1 MNLTIKNV
9 TKHFKLKRVLDNISM
24 ELEQGNIYGLLG
36 HNASGKSTLLKILS
50 GYYTNWNGEII
61 LGDLNLKSN
70 TRRFQNL
77 TGYISE
83 TNPLYAHMKVYEYLK
98 YTASFYRC
106 DKATVD
112 ELISVFSLGKNRNAI
127 IRTLSKGYRQRV
139 GLVACLIHN
148 PKLLLLDEPTNG
160 LDAQQWK
167 TFEQLLVEF
176 KTNRIILLA
185 THTIQATSSLCDH
198 IFVLKRGEV
207 IYNDSVNR
215 KNIRFV
221 FENYVESSN

>member
-1 MNLTIKNV
+1 MNLTIEKV
-9 TKHFKLKRVLDNISM
+9 TKHFKTKRVLDNISM
-24 ELEQGNIYGLLG
+24 ELVQGNIYGLLG
-36 HNASGKSTLLKILS
+36 HNASGKSTLLKILA
-50 GYYTNWNGEII
+50 GYYTNWKGEIK
-61 LGDLNLKSN
+61 LGDLNLKSSN
-70 TRRFQNL
+70 RRFQKL

-106 DKATVD
+106 DRATVD
-112 ELISVFSLGKNRNAI
+112 ELIGVFSLGENRNAL

-148 PKLLLLDEPTNG
+148 PQLLLLDEPTNG

-176 KTNRIILLA
+176 KTNRIILIA
-185 THTIQATSSLCDH
+185 THTIQAVVSLCDH
-198 IFVLKRGEV
+198 ILVLKRGELV
-207 IYNDSVNR
+207 YNNSVNI
-215 KNIRFV
+215 KNIHFV
-221 FENYVESSN
+221 FENYVES